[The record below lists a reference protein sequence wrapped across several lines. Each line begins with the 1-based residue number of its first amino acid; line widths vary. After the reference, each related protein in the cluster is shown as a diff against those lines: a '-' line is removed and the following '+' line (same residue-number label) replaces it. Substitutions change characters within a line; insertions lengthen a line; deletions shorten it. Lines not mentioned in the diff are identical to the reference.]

1 MNLLNVK
8 VRRIKMHASYDT
20 ANTDHD
26 IALIEMDRP
35 VDFSHG
41 VRPVCL
47 PDEDAT
53 FVGEPTRY
61 HLRSYNFS
69 REVSTKKEIS

>member
-1 MNLLNVK
+1 
-8 VRRIKMHASYDT
+8 MHASYDT
-20 ANTDHD
+20 MNTDHD

-47 PDEDAT
+47 PEEGAT
-53 FVGEPTRY
+53 FVGETVRICSFIAK
-61 HLRSYNFS
+61 LI
-69 REVSTKKEIS
+69 T

>member
-1 MNLLNVK
+1 
-8 VRRIKMHASYDT
+8 MHAAYDT
-20 ANTDHD
+20 SNTDHD

-53 FVGEPTRY
+53 FVGEHANVKSSLFHGRFPT
-61 HLRSYNFS
+61 LK
-69 REVSTKKEIS
+69 EVS

>member
-1 MNLLNVK
+1 
-8 VRRIKMHASYDT
+8 MHAAYDT
-20 ANTDHD
+20 SNTDHD

-47 PDEDAT
+47 PDEDAE
-53 FVGEPTRY
+53 FVGELQFYTFTYLLRY
-61 HLRSYNFS
+61 Y
-69 REVSTKKEIS
+69 TG

>member
-1 MNLLNVK
+1 
-8 VRRIKMHASYDT
+8 MHAAYDT
-20 ANTDHD
+20 SNTDHD

-47 PDEDAT
+47 PDEDAE
-53 FVGEPTRY
+53 FVGELQFDTFTYLLRY
-61 HLRSYNFS
+61 C
-69 REVSTKKEIS
+69 TG

>member
-1 MNLLNVK
+1 
-8 VRRIKMHASYDT
+8 MHAAYDT
-20 ANTDHD
+20 SNTDHD

-47 PDEDAT
+47 PDEDAE
-53 FVGEPTRY
+53 FVGEPQFDTFTY
-61 HLRSYNFS
+61 F
-69 REVSTKKEIS
+69 